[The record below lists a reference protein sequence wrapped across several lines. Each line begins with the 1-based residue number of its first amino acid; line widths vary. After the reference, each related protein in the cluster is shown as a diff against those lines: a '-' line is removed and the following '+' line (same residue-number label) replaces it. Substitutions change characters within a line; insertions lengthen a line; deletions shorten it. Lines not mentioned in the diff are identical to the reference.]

1 MRDPSVLYT
10 VPSHVDLRTVHVR
23 TLLVSIPGYAD
34 VGQVNTL
41 VDQHLLDTLA
51 HHVLADFDA
60 DAVTDYRAQ
69 RPQITL
75 TLDHLED
82 YEGPKMTVHHVV
94 DDRSTPF
101 LLLNGSEPNLR
112 WEHLAEA
119 VKHIIDQTGIERV
132 VLVHAIPMGIP
143 HTRPVVLSRFAS
155 SSDLIPG
162 NEPLFSQVRFM
173 ASFPVFLAHRLQ
185 QLGVAVVGLT
195 AHVPHYL
202 AQAEYPEAAMALIK
216 GLGEVTGL
224 TIPTTALAIR
234 AGVIRAQIASEMA
247 ESEEA
252 TALVHA
258 LEEQY
263 DEAVRGRQNRRML
276 TGDQGDLPTGDDI
289 AAEAE
294 AFLRLHG
301 DPAPR
306 RGFDGDQ
313 HPDDGDG
320 PSARRGGGPGASD
333 DGASDDPRRPDTHGG
348 DQDDHGQEGG
358 FGAADGGPDMGP
370 YGLS

>member
-1 MRDPSVLYT
+1 MNDPSVLFT
-10 VPSHVDLRTVHVR
+10 VPPHVDLRAVHVR
-23 TLLVSIPGYAD
+23 TLLVSIPGFAD
-34 VGQVNTL
+34 VGQVNRL
-41 VDQHLLDTLA
+41 VDEHLLDTLS
-51 HHVLADFDA
+51 HHVVAEFDA
-60 DAVTDYRAQ
+60 DAVTDYRNQ

-82 YEGPKMTVHHVV
+82 YEGPRLTLHHVV
-94 DDRSTPF
+94 DDRATPF
-101 LLLNGSEPNLR
+101 LLLAGSEPNLR
-112 WEHLAEA
+112 WEQLAA
-119 VKHIIDQTGIERV
+119 AIKHIIDQTGIERV

-162 NEPLFSQVRFM
+162 NEPLFQQVRFM
-173 ASFPVFLAHRLQ
+173 ASFPVFLAHRLE

-252 TALVHA
+252 VALVHA

-263 DEAVRGRQNRRML
+263 DEGMRGRQNRRML

-294 AFLRLHG
+294 AFLRQHG
-301 DPAPR
+301 GPAPR
-306 RGFDGDQ
+306 RGFEDGQADQ
-313 HPDDGDG
+313 GPEG
-320 PSARRGGGPGASD
+320 PSARRGGSGAGEHDWPHRGHGEPGDSGAD
-333 DGASDDPRRPDTHGG
+333 DEGSPDI
-348 DQDDHGQEGG
+348 
-358 FGAADGGPDMGP
+358 GP